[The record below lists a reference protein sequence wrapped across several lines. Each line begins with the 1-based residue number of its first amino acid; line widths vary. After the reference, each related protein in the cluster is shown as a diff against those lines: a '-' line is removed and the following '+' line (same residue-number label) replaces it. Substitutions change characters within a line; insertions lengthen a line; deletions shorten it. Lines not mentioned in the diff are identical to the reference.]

1 MRSREEKRIILT
13 MDPEEL
19 RRLADE
25 MDEMGKTL
33 KLGFSNDCYVGTISH
48 SPRIDI
54 YLDQGYFERLK
65 NPRID

>member
-1 MRSREEKRIILT
+1 MTSREEKRIILT

-19 RRLADE
+19 RDLANRME
-25 MDEMGKTL
+25 RRWKNIE
-33 KLGFSNDCYVGTISH
+33 LGDSCYVDTISYTD
-48 SPRIDI
+48 PRIDL